1 MTGFASLWH
10 VAKTN
15 TREDYG
21 IKEFGKKLRQF
32 RLEKGMTIEELAN
45 TLDLHT
51 SQVGRIERGEIN
63 TSISFVF
70 VFARILK
77 VKPSDFFDFDFDG
90 GTNG

>member
-1 MTGFASLWH
+1 

-15 TREDYG
+15 TRDEYG

-32 RLEKGMTIEELAN
+32 RMENNMTIEELAN
-45 TLDLHT
+45 TLDIHT

-70 VFARILK
+70 LFARILK
-77 VKPSDFFDFDFDG
+77 VKPSAFFDFDFE
-90 GTNG
+90 